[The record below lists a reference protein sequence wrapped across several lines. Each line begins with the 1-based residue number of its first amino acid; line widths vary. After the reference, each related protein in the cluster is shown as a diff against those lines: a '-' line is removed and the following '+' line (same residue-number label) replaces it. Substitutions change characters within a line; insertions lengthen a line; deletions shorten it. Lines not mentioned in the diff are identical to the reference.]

1 MVGYRCDGKWLE
13 GRNWTRCGGSW
24 CALGPTGRPESMVRS
39 LFWMRELHPAVP
51 RGFRKGTPA
60 VLGLQVSL
68 ERFWRAGRSIY
79 GGFRGIECVLK

>member
-1 MVGYRCDGKWLE
+1 MP
-13 GRNWTRCGGSW
+13 
-24 CALGPTGRPESMVRS
+24 GPTGRPESMMRS

-79 GGFRGIECVLK
+79 GGFRGDRVHRVCAKVTAGRERAVTKGC